1 LDNILDDYLGN
12 PEMSLLEVIADLE
25 DKRPIVGVVKE
36 DWQRRCMAEGA
47 RWVGEAVVGWWE
59 EWFGEEE
66 GSDDNNWE
74 DEDGNENIEEVAL
87 RAVNNVGERDEIR
100 QRGDSMMVDD
110 EVEQP
115 GAEREKTGH
124 GLGSAGLG
132 DREIS
137 QEEVGE
143 AAVEDGEPGDL
154 AVSQG
159 SILEHITSPPD
170 KVDNSN
176 DMVSDGAGTSEV
188 RDGSQSDG
196 EERRQDAKEAR
207 VVICILR
214 LLGRWVELQLEH
226 AAKTGQADR

>member
-1 LDNILDDYLGN
+1 MNLRELPYFRKGAQLALDNTLDDYLGN

-47 RWVGEAVVGWWE
+47 RWVGEAIVGWWE

-154 AVSQG
+154 AVKG
-159 SILEHITSPPD
+159 IYWNTSPHLQIKSTTAMTWSAMELVLPR
-170 KVDNSN
+170 
-176 DMVSDGAGTSEV
+176 SEMEV
-188 RDGSQSDG
+188 KAT
-196 EERRQDAKEAR
+196 ERRDVRTRKKRESSSAF
-207 VVICILR
+207 
-214 LLGRWVELQLEH
+214 
-226 AAKTGQADR
+226 